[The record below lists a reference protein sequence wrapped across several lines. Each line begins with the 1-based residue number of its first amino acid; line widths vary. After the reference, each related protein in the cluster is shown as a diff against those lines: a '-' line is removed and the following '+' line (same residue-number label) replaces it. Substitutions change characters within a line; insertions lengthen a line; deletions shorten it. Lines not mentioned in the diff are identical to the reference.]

1 MGPEKVGQGDANAG
15 RVHVNGAFTG
25 PGETAED
32 ASGEMPPL
40 QEARPAAPV
49 EDAAPPEQVLNPE
62 EIRALRDVASEGRR
76 GGRIPAR
83 LVEEFEAHER
93 RAARITR
100 ICLGLIPVLSFGTAP
115 FWQDAVA
122 GTPPEL
128 VTLLLWIELG
138 VVVPLFIAVTLSQL
152 RRVESSMAELLLM
165 GGFLLV
171 VACVELIRYRGHDL
185 GHIVEPYLVL
195 TIPVAVVTLA
205 RLPLAR
211 CVGFVAGYI
220 AVLLAAWLLPGES
233 PGRSTQE
240 LILEVLLLGTALL
253 TAFGT
258 RLSSR
263 RQWAAGK
270 LLSMMAFR
278 DPLTGLANRRALEDR
293 YEIACRTV
301 SRGQQRGM
309 FFALLDM
316 DHFKKV
322 NDLYGHEYGD
332 GVLAELGLVLGQYAR
347 RSMDMAARLGGDEF
361 ALLLYDCDL
370 NDGRERLAELLD
382 TIRNLGIEHRANQTA
397 VVTVS
402 AGGVAVG
409 PNVPLSDAYHAADHC
424 LYKAKHAGRNNL
436 YVEDLAVKLARRSR

>member
-1 MGPEKVGQGDANAG
+1 MNDAFSGP
-15 RVHVNGAFTG
+15 T
-25 PGETAED
+25 ETAEV
-32 ASGEMPPL
+32 ASGEILL
-40 QEARPAAPV
+40 QQQEVRSS
-49 EDAAPPEQVLNPE
+49 APPSHEPSQVEQALSAE
-62 EIRALRDVASEGRR
+62 EIRALRDVASETRR
-76 GGRIPAR
+76 GVRMPQR
-83 LVEEFEAHER
+83 LEQEFEVHER
-93 RAARITR
+93 RSARITR
-100 ICLGLIPVLSFGTAP
+100 ICLSLIPVLSFGSAP
-115 FWQDAVA
+115 FWQSAIA

-128 VTLLLWIELG
+128 VTLLLVIELA
-138 VVVPLFIAVTLSQL
+138 VVVPLFIGVTLSQS
-152 RRVESSMAELLLM
+152 RRVDSSLAELLLM

-171 VACVELIRYRGHDL
+171 VASVELVRFRGHLL
-185 GHIVEPYLVL
+185 GHVVEPYLAV

-205 RLPLAR
+205 RLPLTR
-211 CVGFVAGYI
+211 CIAFVAGYVG
-220 AVLLAAWLLPGES
+220 VLASAELLLPDS
-233 PGRSTQE
+233 PGRGTQE
-240 LILEVLLLGTALL
+240 VILELLLLGTALL

-293 YEIACRTV
+293 YDLARRTV

-332 GVLAELGLVLGQYAR
+332 GVLAELGLVLAQYAR

-361 ALLLYDCDL
+361 ALLLYDTDL
-370 NDGRERLAELLD
+370 NSGRERLAELLGQ
-382 TIRNLGIEHRANQTA
+382 IRNLGIEHRANHTA

-409 PNVPLSDAYHAADHC
+409 PGMTLSDAYHAADHC
-424 LYKAKHAGRNNL
+424 LYKAKHGGRDGL
-436 YVEDLAVKLARRSR
+436 VVEDLIAKAAKQGG

>member
-1 MGPEKVGQGDANAG
+1 MGETPDAR
-15 RVHVNGAFTG
+15 RVHVNGAYTG
-25 PGETAED
+25 PAETAD
-32 ASGEMPPL
+32 IASGEMPPL

-49 EDAAPPEQVLNPE
+49 EDPALPEQVLNPE
-62 EIRALRDVASEGRR
+62 EIRALRDVASESRR
-76 GGRIPAR
+76 SVRMALR
-83 LVEEFEAHER
+83 LEEEFEAHER
-93 RAARITR
+93 RSARITR

-115 FWQDAVA
+115 LWQAAVA
-122 GTPPEL
+122 STPPEL
-128 VTLLLWIELG
+128 VVLLLWIELG
-138 VVVPLFIAVTLSQL
+138 VVVPLFIAVTLSQI

-171 VACVELIRYRGHDL
+171 VASVELIRYRGHAL
-185 GHIVEPYLVL
+185 GHVVEPYLLL

-211 CVGFVAGYI
+211 CAAFVAGYI
-220 AVLLAAWLLPGES
+220 AILVGAWLLPGEG
-233 PGRSTQE
+233 PGRGTQE
-240 LILEVLLLGTALL
+240 VILEVLLLGTALL
-253 TAFGT
+253 TAWGT
-258 RLSSR
+258 RRSSR

-332 GVLAELGLVLGQYAR
+332 GVLAELGLVLAQYAR

-382 TIRNLGIEHRANQTA
+382 TIRNLGIEHRDNQAA

-424 LYKAKHAGRNNL
+424 LYKAKHAGRDNL
-436 YVEDLAVKLARRSR
+436 YVEDLAEKAARRGR

>member
-1 MGPEKVGQGDANAG
+1 M
-15 RVHVNGAFTG
+15 NGAVTS
-25 PGETAED
+25 PVETAEV
-32 ASGEMPPL
+32 ASEEIL
-40 QEARPAAPV
+40 LQQQEARPSPPSPDSS
-49 EDAAPPEQVLNPE
+49 EPEQALSAE
-62 EIRALRDVASEGRR
+62 EIRALRDVASESRR
-76 GGRIPAR
+76 GVRMPQR
-83 LVEEFEAHER
+83 LEQEFEIHER
-93 RAARITR
+93 RAARATR
-100 ICLGLIPVLSFGTAP
+100 ISLGLIPVLSFGTAP
-115 FWQDAVA
+115 FWQSAIA

-128 VTLLLWIELG
+128 VTLLLWIELA
-138 VVVPLFIAVTLSQL
+138 VVVPLFLAVTLSQL

-171 VACVELIRYRGHDL
+171 VASVELVRYRGHTL
-185 GHIVEPYLVL
+185 GHLVEPYLVV

-205 RLPLAR
+205 RLPVGR
-211 CVGFVAGYI
+211 CIAFVAGYI
-220 AVLLAAWLLPGES
+220 GVLVGAWQLLPGDS
-233 PGRSTQE
+233 MARSSQE
-240 LILEVLLLGTALL
+240 LILEFLLLGTALL
-253 TAFGT
+253 TALGT

-293 YEIACRTV
+293 YDLARRTV
-301 SRGQQRGM
+301 ARGQQRGM

-332 GVLAELGLVLGQYAR
+332 GVLAELGLVLAQYAR

-361 ALLLYDCDL
+361 ALLLYDTDL
-370 NDGRERLAELLD
+370 NSGRARLAELLGQ
-382 TIRNLGIEHRANQTA
+382 IRNLGIEHRANHSA

-409 PNVPLSDAYHAADHC
+409 PGMTLSDAYHAADHC
-424 LYKAKHAGRNNL
+424 LYKAKHGGRDGL
-436 YVEDLAVKLARRSR
+436 VVEDLIAKAARKGG